1 MEAHNT
7 SSTWN
12 PRKVISVREE
22 VGQTHHHGMK
32 VRGSSK
38 IKVSGR
44 QLLNIPNS
52 PPPGMQRSEVKG
64 GGERYIMR
72 DSHSY
77 VTLENYFYVPCFPYL
92 HMEMG

>member
-22 VGQTHHHGMK
+22 VGQTHHHGVK
-32 VRGSSK
+32 VGGSSE

-64 GGERYIMR
+64 VRKGI
-72 DSHSY
+72 S
-77 VTLENYFYVPCFPYL
+77 
-92 HMEMG
+92 